1 MGFQHDLF
9 GDSNVM
15 SDNDAVK
22 VLTGKNKTATTKEE
36 KKYIRLLKQLN
47 KLENTI
53 TNIKDQTPKI
63 KLLYSQA
70 VEAHFPILIEAHKQ
84 WINRFIFF
92 LEGKGITKKEKEM
105 ALDLIDEKL
114 TIIEEMGGEY
124 DELRETILAD
134 YTSEADMFSEAFND
148 FFSEENEDEED
159 FDGETSIESI
169 IKQMEEQLSMMTGEA
184 VDMEVDFEKLEGLN
198 DKKKNEYLQELML
211 SALEKHQSGFSK
223 KEQREFKKL
232 RVNKEKA
239 DQFKNTD
246 FGKLY
251 KNLAKKVH
259 PDLEQDPE
267 LKKVKE
273 ELMKELV
280 LAGENEDLFLLLK
293 INEKFKNETGEE
305 GVLEGFSEKDL
316 IPVLEYQIND
326 LKVKV
331 EFETE
336 MNPDSWFYDEF
347 FDEKKG
353 EINHKKIEQ
362 AKYEILND
370 SERIKEETI
379 ELKNKAVFKRKIKA
393 TIERHE
399 AEADFLPSWLFE

>member
-22 VLTGKNKTATTKEE
+22 VLTGKNKTAATKEE

-70 VEAHFPILIEAHKQ
+70 VEPHLPILIDAHKQ

-134 YTSEADMFSEAFND
+134 YTSEADMFSEALND

-211 SALEKHQSGFSK
+211 SALEKHKSGFSK

-273 ELMKELV
+273 EFMKELV

-293 INEKFKNETGEE
+293 INEKFKNKTGEE

-331 EFETE
+331 ELETE

-399 AEADFLPSWLFE
+399 AEADFLPSWLFD